1 MRILGGYLVPYI
13 HCYEL
18 RESELYTRG
27 ATRNELRPLQTQV
40 LASTLYLRRG
50 DSLIFKQ
57 RVLLPHFVL
66 MMLQAFSSHFAIHQ
80 SLLLEIRRIFS
91 LSQTLHPVYA
101 RFEHRFVKSDAR
113 NACFH
118 LVSKREGFSPS
129 CIV

>member
-1 MRILGGYLVPYI
+1 VRILGGYFVPYI

-27 ATRNELRPLQTQV
+27 ATRNELRPSQTQV

-66 MMLQAFSSHFAIHQ
+66 MMLQTFSSHFAIHQ
-80 SLLLEIRRIFS
+80 SLLLEIRRIFT
-91 LSQTLHPVYA
+91 LSNTSSRLRPLQTPICQV
-101 RFEHRFVKSDAR
+101 RCRG
-113 NACFH
+113 ACFH
-118 LVSKREGFSPS
+118 LISKREGFSPS